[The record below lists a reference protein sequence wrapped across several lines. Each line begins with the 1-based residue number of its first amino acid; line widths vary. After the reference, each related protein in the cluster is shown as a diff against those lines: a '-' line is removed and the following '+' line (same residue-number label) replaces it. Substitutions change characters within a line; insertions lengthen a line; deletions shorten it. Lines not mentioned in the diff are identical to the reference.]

1 MCGRIFHL
9 IKQCSFGGQA
19 DIFLLLL
26 DFFFIG
32 PLSFPEPWG
41 MKGERSTRSGLA
53 SPIEGARPGTGFSL
67 ASAWLY
73 PPAFQTLQVP
83 GTHSG
88 QYRLFL
94 PWPRLTPLPPVDGLS
109 LAKETVQLVPG
120 PEYSSHLRPKGMFR
134 AFAWARMQGI
144 PAPSIE
150 SP

>member
-88 QYRLFL
+88 RYRLFL

-109 LAKETVQLVPG
+109 LAKEIVQLVPG